1 MRSEMAA
8 LLSPEQ
14 VLSGEAVQR
23 AYDCDAYTVEKSRP
37 TIVVLPHST
46 EEVATIVRW
55 CNVHGIPFTPRGA
68 GTGLS
73 GGSLPALGGVVIST
87 KKMTAILEIDVPNRQ
102 LKAQAGIANKKIS
115 DAVAKEGLHFAPD
128 PSSQAVSTLGGN
140 IAENSGGPHTLKYGV
155 TTQHVLEVTMV
166 SPEGDILT
174 IGSRTPG
181 APGPDLLGLIV
192 GGEGTLGLVTEAWV
206 KLTPL
211 PAAIFTCLA
220 AFPSVRAATETVAAI
235 TNSGVVPAAVEMM
248 DHGIMAAL
256 KAAFGLDYP
265 AGAKALLLIECDA
278 PPPTPPL
285 LAGDVRATGGR
296 GGRGVRVGAALES
309 PDISALAET
318 PSPPTPS
325 PSAAQSSAQG
335 EGEIAAHQVLYEGNL
350 VTKIA
355 REHGAIQIDVAE
367 TEADRLKLWT
377 ARKKGIGAMGR
388 LAPTI
393 VTHDGVI
400 PRSKLPEMLDFVY
413 EVARKYELNVAN
425 LFHAGDGNLHP
436 CFYFDDRIPGVVD
449 RVAEAGEAIIRRCIE
464 LGGSITGEHGVG
476 VEKLD
481 LMSLMYTPADL
492 DLQRRMKL
500 IFNEGELCNACKVL
514 PNQKGC
520 VEHRMRWK
528 GAAW

>member
-1 MRSEMAA
+1 MD
-8 LLSPEQ
+8 
-14 VLSGEAVQR
+14 R
-23 AYDCDAYTVEKSRP
+23 APRDLATD
-37 TIVVLPHST
+37 ST
-46 EEVATIVRW
+46 
-55 CNVHGIPFTPRGA
+55 
-68 GTGLS
+68 S
-73 GGSLPALGGVVIST
+73 
-87 KKMTAILEIDVPNRQ
+87 
-102 LKAQAGIANKKIS
+102 
-115 DAVAKEGLHFAPD
+115 
-128 PSSQAVSTLGGN
+128 
-140 IAENSGGPHTLKYGV
+140 
-155 TTQHVLEVTMV
+155 
-166 SPEGDILT
+166 
-174 IGSRTPG
+174 
-181 APGPDLLGLIV
+181 
-192 GGEGTLGLVTEAWV
+192 
-206 KLTPL
+206 
-211 PAAIFTCLA
+211 
-220 AFPSVRAATETVAAI
+220 
-235 TNSGVVPAAVEMM
+235 
-248 DHGIMAAL
+248 
-256 KAAFGLDYP
+256 
-265 AGAKALLLIECDA
+265 
-278 PPPTPPL
+278 
-285 LAGDVRATGGR
+285 
-296 GGRGVRVGAALES
+296 
-309 PDISALAET
+309 T
-318 PSPPTPS
+318 PSPPDPLS
-325 PSAAQSSAQG
+325 PARG
-335 EGEIAAHQVLYEGNL
+335 EGEIAAQQVLYEGNL

-367 TEADRLKLWT
+367 TEADRMKLWT